1 MKRSLTIGFVVL
13 LVALLGAGV
22 LAAEPIRVGV
32 LVPQTGAFAGLGAD
46 GVEGVKLA
54 FEEINYEI
62 AGRPVQLF
70 FEDTA
75 ADPTLAVQKTQRLV
89 EREKVQLILGPLS
102 GGSGLAVKEFAPRVP
117 DVTIIV
123 AGSASEDITMRRRLS
138 QRV

>member
-1 MKRSLTIGFVVL
+1 MGL
-13 LVALLGAGV
+13 LCFWLHCSALAYWQLNRFA
-22 LAAEPIRVGV
+22 GV

-89 EREKVQLILGPLS
+89 EGKKYSLS
-102 GGSGLAVKEFAPRVP
+102 LASVRWIGLSR
-117 DVTIIV
+117 
-123 AGSASEDITMRRRLS
+123 
-138 QRV
+138 